1 MKKMIRSILA
11 FSLVCFMV
19 LAAGCGSSA
28 AASDKIAG
36 TYNLYSMRDVGTEE
50 SELTAYLAEEQNI
63 TGVLE
68 LNEDGTGKYTFMYQ
82 EYEIKW
88 DAEKKTISAEGSND
102 TFEYKDG
109 VFEWTMGDKIHSFHK
124 AEN

>member
-1 MKKMIRSILA
+1 MNKMIRVFLA
-11 FSLVCFMV
+11 FSLIFFMV
-19 LAAGCGSSA
+19 LSAGCAGSGTSA
-28 AASDKIAG
+28 DQIAG

-50 SELTAYLAEEQNI
+50 SDLTAYLAQEQNI

-82 EYEIKW
+82 EYEIRW
-88 DAEKKTISAEGSND
+88 DAEKKTISAEGSDD

-109 VFEWTMGDKIHSFHK
+109 VFEWTMGDKIHSFHR

>member
-1 MKKMIRSILA
+1 
-11 FSLVCFMV
+11 V
-19 LAAGCGSSA
+19 LTAGCQSSGEPK
-28 AASDKIAG
+28 DEIAG
-36 TYNLYSMRDVGTEE
+36 TYNLYSMRDVGTKE

-63 TGVLE
+63 IGVLE

-124 AEN
+124 TEN